1 VNALRIIRF
10 PSSPGS
16 LVRPIY
22 WCPEVRDPPCSERTR
37 RPLAKNVRSTLDR
50 CTYPSGQRLFGAL
63 EEGREISIDVLLE
76 GRRYAVWGA
85 RTTNPSAVFHSDR
98 CHVSLLVPFLVN
110 SERPPDWPSDSRRRL
125 FPRTR
130 VPSTKS
136 GVAPRAASRK
146 ARAAGGREVARW
158 RSAGTL
164 YVAQPGHETDAL
176 WSLPRRFPKLVLF
189 P

>member
-1 VNALRIIRF
+1 MYSLRVE
-10 PSSPGS
+10 GM
-16 LVRPIY
+16 
-22 WCPEVRDPPCSERTR
+22 PC
-37 RPLAKNVRSTLDR
+37 
-50 CTYPSGQRLFGAL
+50 
-63 EEGREISIDVLLE
+63 
-76 GRRYAVWGA
+76 GA
-85 RTTNPSAVFHSDR
+85 REQQIPVLFFILIVAI
-98 CHVSLLVPFLVN
+98 VSLLVLFLVN
-110 SERPPDWPSDSRRRL
+110 SERPPDWPSASHRRL
-125 FPRTR
+125 FARTR

-164 YVAQPGHETDAL
+164 YVAPPWHETDAL